1 MLGIKKLE
9 KTEKKIYN
17 LPMPSEFLNRHTDKV
32 LIQNTHV
39 ALVIQVILKLVRENR
54 DIK

>member
-17 LPMPSEFLNRHTDKV
+17 LPMPSEFLNRHTDTCLYK
-32 LIQNTHV
+32 THMWP
-39 ALVIQVILKLVRENR
+39 
-54 DIK
+54 